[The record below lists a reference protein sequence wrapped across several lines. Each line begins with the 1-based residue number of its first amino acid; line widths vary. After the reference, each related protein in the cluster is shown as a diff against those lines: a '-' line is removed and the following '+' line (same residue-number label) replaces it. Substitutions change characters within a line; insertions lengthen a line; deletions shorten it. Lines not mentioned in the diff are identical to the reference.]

1 MDDRETLH
9 RRARLRELIAICFEG
24 KDANLLDHIQRK
36 TGKRPNQGEMS
47 GLQKDHGSRS
57 FGDKKAK
64 TLTEQVGLHRRWFD
78 FGLGCNLAQSEW
90 TSEESMPRPSH
101 GAGRVTTV
109 LPWPFPS
116 VSEKDVRNL
125 EKSQL
130 SALEGAIALAIAQL
144 KLGVQ
149 ISPSAK
155 PAPTSRGGLANLD
168 SAADEFP
175 MAPVVDQAPW
185 AGGKTTKQMEREGL
199 VQFGLDRSVAT
210 NVTAGEPVA
219 ANEKFEKVSELADV
233 RLAAGDGIEAENE
246 LVTGAI
252 QFRQS
257 FLRSVGADKGR
268 GRVVYAKGDSMEGDI
283 KDGWALLVVPDDS
296 LTIRDLV
303 PKTVYAINY
312 DGKMIVKIIDKDPL
326 TGKWVAKSAN
336 RRYRDIPLEAE
347 GVSVRILGRVV
358 WAGGRL
364 DQGGIEA

>member
-1 MDDRETLH
+1 MSK
-9 RRARLRELIAICFEG
+9 ARLSANDILA
-24 KDANLLDHIQRK
+24 ANLHALMKKQGVVQTVLAQRSGVAQTTISLYLSPERRQPSK
-36 TGKRPNQGEMS
+36 TGK
-47 GLQKDHGSRS
+47 L
-57 FGDKKAK
+57 
-64 TLTEQVGLHRRWFD
+64 
-78 FGLGCNLAQSEW
+78 
-90 TSEESMPRPSH
+90 
-101 GAGRVTTV
+101 
-109 LPWPFPS
+109 
-116 VSEKDVRNL
+116 
-125 EKSQL
+125 
-130 SALEGAIALAIAQL
+130 
-144 KLGVQ
+144 
-149 ISPSAK
+149 PSAK
-155 PAPTSRGGLANLD
+155 LTEIEALATALGVTVGQILTPDLGAGAAHSGRPSPSTRSGLTDLD

-175 MAPVVDQAPW
+175 MRIAGMPDAPW
-185 AGGKTTKQMEREGL
+185 EPGGVTTKQMEREGL
-199 VQFGLDRSVAT
+199 VQFGLDRSIAA

-219 ANEKFEKVSELADV
+219 ANEKFEKVLELADV

-303 PKTVYAINY
+303 PKTIYAINY
-312 DGKMIVKIIDKDPL
+312 DGKMIVKILDKDPL

-336 RRYRDIPLEAE
+336 RRYRDIPLETE

-364 DQGGIEA
+364 HEGVAVR

>member
-1 MDDRETLH
+1 MTIQDI
-9 RRARLRELIAICFEG
+9 RRANLRAWV
-24 KDANLLDHIQRK
+24 DANGTPPKEKSYFSQVLSGIAPLGERAARRLEKDYRMGTGYLDATPGNSIA
-36 TGKRPNQGEMS
+36 PAIPEPAN
-47 GLQKDHGSRS
+47 
-57 FGDKKAK
+57 
-64 TLTEQVGLHRRWFD
+64 
-78 FGLGCNLAQSEW
+78 
-90 TSEESMPRPSH
+90 
-101 GAGRVTTV
+101 
-109 LPWPFPS
+109 WPFPS
-116 VSEKDVRNL
+116 ISEKDVRNL

-168 SAADEFP
+168 SASDEFP
-175 MAPVVDQAPW
+175 MAPVADQAPW

-364 DQGGIEA
+364 HEGSADI

>member
-1 MDDRETLH
+1 MKIWTIEEE
-9 RRARLRELIAICFEG
+9 ASNLRERFKGVNRAAFARTNEIKGGQAMVYQHITGRRPLSLEAAMAYAKGFNCSLADISPRLALEVG
-24 KDANLLDHIQRK
+24 KA
-36 TGKRPNQGEMS
+36 
-47 GLQKDHGSRS
+47 
-57 FGDKKAK
+57 A
-64 TLTEQVGLHRRWFD
+64 TLT
-78 FGLGCNLAQSEW
+78 A
-90 TSEESMPRPSH
+90 ESP
-101 GAGRVTTV
+101 A
-109 LPWPFPS
+109 LPDAPILIWPFPS
-116 VSEKDVRNL
+116 ISEKDVRNL
-125 EKSQL
+125 GPSQL

-149 ISPSAK
+149 ISPPVK
-155 PAPTSRGGLANLD
+155 PKPVSHGGLADLD
-168 SAADEFP
+168 SATDEFP
-175 MAPVVDQAPW
+175 MRIGGMTAAPW
-185 AGGKTTKQMEREGL
+185 EAGGVTTKQMEREGL
-199 VQFGLDRSVAT
+199 VQFGLDRSIAA

-219 ANEKFEKVSELADV
+219 ANEKFEKVLELADV
-233 RLAAGDGIEAENE
+233 QLAAGDGIEAESE

-268 GRVVYAKGDSMEGDI
+268 GRVVYAKGDSMDPDI
-283 KDGWALLVVPDDS
+283 KNGWALLVVPDDS

-303 PKTVYAINY
+303 PKAIYAINY

-364 DQGGIEA
+364 HEGSADV